1 MDDRSQKTGDLV
13 SNKTGSNVNSFL
25 TADTIT
31 ARAQSEHGEA
41 TSDARVNEESAQG
54 RQHQQLLV
62 TVVHSN
68 GLQLT
73 GKSKLTII
81 NRKLFYYFFF
91 IWVQC
96 ERNRILHSRAKIS

>member
-1 MDDRSQKTGDLV
+1 MQWLS
-13 SNKTGSNVNSFL
+13 KTGSNVNSFL

-31 ARAQSEHGEA
+31 ARTQSEHSEA

-73 GKSKLTII
+73 GNSPNLQ
-81 NRKLFYYFFF
+81 L
-91 IWVQC
+91 
-96 ERNRILHSRAKIS
+96 